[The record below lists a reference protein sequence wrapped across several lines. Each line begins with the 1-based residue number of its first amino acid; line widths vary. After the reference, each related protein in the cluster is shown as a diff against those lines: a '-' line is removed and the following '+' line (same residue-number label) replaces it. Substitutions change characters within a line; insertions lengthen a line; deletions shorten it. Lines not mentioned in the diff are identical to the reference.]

1 MWKKIG
7 LGLLATSILTLTAC
21 NAQSPDATTKPS
33 GDKKKVTVM
42 LDWTPNTNH
51 TGIYVAKKKGFFDQ
65 SGLDVEIV
73 QPGKT
78 IAEQAVA
85 AGQAQF
91 GVSYQ
96 EALTNA
102 RVTGV
107 PLVSIGAILQ
117 HNTSGF
123 ASPVEKK
130 IDRPK
135 AFEGKTYGGFGGP
148 NEIEMIQSLM
158 KEDGGDV
165 SKVKNINIG
174 NTDFFTAIKRDVD
187 FAWIYYGW
195 TGIEAELRGQKLNMI
210 YLTDYSK
217 ELDYYTPIL
226 ITNEKQIA
234 QDPEV
239 VRAFMK
245 AVSKGYQMAIQN
257 PKEAADILSQ
267 EVPDLDKEL
276 VLKSQEWMAS
286 RYQADAPQWGIQK
299 KEVWENYANWM
310 KAHNLLKG
318 KFEADKAF
326 TNEFLPKEGK

>member
-1 MWKKIG
+1 MWKKLG
-7 LGLLATSILTLTAC
+7 LGLLATSVLALTAC
-21 NAQSPDATTKPS
+21 NDRTPESTTNTS
-33 GDKKKVTVM
+33 GEKKKVTIM

-65 SGLDVEIV
+65 AGLDVEIV

-78 IAEQAVA
+78 VAEQAVA

-148 NEIEMIQSLM
+148 NEIEIIQSVM

-174 NTDFFTAIKRDVD
+174 NTDFFTAVKRDVD

-234 QDPEV
+234 QDPET

-245 AVSKGYQMAIQN
+245 AVTEGYQVAIQN
-257 PKEAADILSQ
+257 PKEAATILSQ

-276 VLKSQEWMAS
+276 VLKSQEWMAT
-286 RYQADAPQWGIQK
+286 RYQADAPQWGVQK

-318 KFEADKAF
+318 NFEADKAF
-326 TNEFLPKEGK
+326 TNDFLPKEGK